1 MQNVKNEYGKTKY
14 DLAIKIIDELQLSY
28 ICQKEA
34 GYEKNNRG
42 YFICTDIE
50 QADKAIELYL
60 DMVEKILVK
69 L

>member
-14 DLAIKIIDELQLSY
+14 DLAIKIIDELQLSH
-28 ICQKEA
+28 ICKKEA
-34 GYEKNNRG
+34 GYKENNRG
-42 YFICTDIE
+42 YLICTDIN

-60 DMVEKILVK
+60 DMVEKILTK